1 MSQALLARPTE
12 EVAEFFAHAPSV
24 EDIAAFQLSDGT
36 IARVRELLHKNAG
49 GMLSR
54 EESEELDQLA
64 LLDRIV
70 ILIRSRLPRSETQ
83 PAPA

>member
-1 MSQALLARPTE
+1 MSQASLARPTE

-24 EDIAAFQLSDGT
+24 EEIAAFRLSDRT

-49 GMLSR
+49 GMLSP
-54 EESEELDQLA
+54 EESEELDQLV

-70 ILIRSRLPRSETQ
+70 MLIRSRLPRPETQ
-83 PAPA
+83 PASA